1 MKSSVFIA
9 LISLVTFS
17 RVSLAQTDIKESS
30 LEIPTRI
37 ELKVGERYVLKL
49 QGLGA
54 AGYTWEYTV
63 EGIGKVVAVSKDRSD
78 ASPQTETGEPL
89 PLGYSREELVTIKA
103 LEPGHITIRFVQHRP
118 WEKDKPPLKEHVLE
132 VYIENPS

>member
-1 MKSSVFIA
+1 MMSNVFIA

-17 RVSLAQTDIKESS
+17 RTLLAQTDIKDSS
-30 LEIPTRI
+30 VEIPTRI

-54 AGYTWEYTV
+54 AGYTWEYAV
-63 EGIGKVVAVSKDRSD
+63 EGVGNVVAVSKETSD
-78 ASPQTETGEPL
+78 APPQTETGELL
-89 PLGYSREELVTIKA
+89 PPGYSRDELVTIKA
-103 LEPGHITIRFVQHRP
+103 LEPGHITIRFVQRRP

-132 VYIENPS
+132 VYIESPS